1 MVDLMKRTLSSIGA
15 QKAALAK
22 KIYDD
27 DEPRRQFAEIEA
39 LEREVAAQVQER
51 RDKKAGL
58 ENDLMVATEFL
69 DFWEPRESKLKDT
82 VETLTTLEDSGIGR
96 WGGVLTF
103 NRSQLNLI
111 TVGVR
116 EMLISLS
123 DFRERRTQLQG
134 EIKVLAR
141 EIKTLE
147 G

>member
-1 MVDLMKRTLSSIGA
+1 MVDMMKRTLSSIGA
-15 QKAALAK
+15 QRAAQAK
-22 KIYDD
+22 LVEDL
-27 DEPRRQFAEIEA
+27 EAPRRKLAELA
-39 LEREVAAQVQER
+39 DMERELLARKQVLD
-51 RDKKAGL
+51 DKKAAL

-96 WGGVLTF
+96 WSGVLTF

-134 EIKVLAR
+134 EIKLLAR
-141 EIKTLE
+141 EIRTLE